1 MNQRDHSVLMFSKPR
16 GNVAGNIEASKVPAV
31 TAFEPG
37 RGCCIVPIGYQWAP
51 SSTLREFPMLKFCA
65 TLLFAGCIAAA
76 GGSLLN
82 NAAASLKAAVPCG
95 TDTECCALN
104 PHLPCE

>member
-1 MNQRDHSVLMFSKPR
+1 
-16 GNVAGNIEASKVPAV
+16 
-31 TAFEPG
+31 
-37 RGCCIVPIGYQWAP
+37 
-51 SSTLREFPMLKFCA
+51 MLKFCA